1 MDDRFWLKAEVRQFP
16 EADARAAGHGESSPP
31 ALTRTTMIYVGV
43 KAEIRAFTSG
53 QSRAIGGKVLPSKFL
68 RARTTMKPFG
78 TEFCDQFAIAR
89 YADGAWSKASIEPLA
104 PIPLHPAAHVL
115 HYASTCF
122 EGFKAYRWSDG
133 KGRIF
138 RLHDH
143 VARMQRSATS
153 LRLPPPDADLLAGM
167 VIDAVHANIDA
178 IPEPPASLYLRPTLI
193 GTVENIGAAAAPS
206 PEAVLY
212 VLCSPVG
219 DYFAG
224 GATALKLLIED
235 ERARTT
241 EQLGSTKTGG
251 NYAAA
256 LGPTLDAKEK
266 YGVDQVL
273 FCPNGDVQET
283 GAANF
288 LLISD
293 DEILTKSLDTT
304 FLHGMTR
311 DSILKL
317 GNELGYKI
325 SERPFTVDEL
335 LEKIPTWEA
344 CLSGTAATLS
354 PVGAVVYKGEE
365 IKVRDGESGPN
376 RKKLQ
381 TALQDIQYGNTEDT
395 HNWLTVVS

>member
-1 MDDRFWLKAEVRQFP
+1 
-16 EADARAAGHGESSPP
+16 
-31 ALTRTTMIYVGV
+31 
-43 KAEIRAFTSG
+43 
-53 QSRAIGGKVLPSKFL
+53 
-68 RARTTMKPFG
+68 MKPFG
-78 TEFCDQFAIAR
+78 TEFCDQFAIVR
-89 YADGAWSKASIEPLA
+89 YADGAWSAPSVEPLA
-104 PIPLHPAAHVL
+104 PLSLHPAAHVF

-143 VARMQRSATS
+143 VARMQRSAES
-153 LRLPPPDADLLAGM
+153 LRLPIPDADLLAGM
-167 VIDAVHANIDA
+167 VIDVVHQNLAD

-193 GTVENIGAAAAPS
+193 GTLQNIGAAAAPS
-206 PEAVLY
+206 HEAILFVLA
-212 VLCSPVG
+212 SPVG
-219 DYFAG
+219 DYFAS
-224 GATALKLLIED
+224 GAGALKLLVED
-235 ERARTT
+235 KRSRST

-256 LGPTLDAKEK
+256 LGPTMDAKAK

-288 LLISD
+288 LLVSD
-293 DEILTKSLDTT
+293 DEILTKSLDTS

-317 GNELGYKI
+317 GAELGYTI
-325 SERPFTVDEL
+325 SERPFTVEEL
-335 LEKIPTWEA
+335 LEKISTYEA

-354 PVGAVVYKGEE
+354 PVGALVYNGEE
-365 IKVRDGESGPN
+365 ILVRDGQPGPN
-376 RKKLQ
+376 RAKLQ
-381 TALQDIQYGNTEDT
+381 KALQDIQYGLATDT
-395 HNWLTVVS
+395 HGWLTEVG

>member
-1 MDDRFWLKAEVRQFP
+1 
-16 EADARAAGHGESSPP
+16 
-31 ALTRTTMIYVGV
+31 
-43 KAEIRAFTSG
+43 
-53 QSRAIGGKVLPSKFL
+53 
-68 RARTTMKPFG
+68 MKPFG
-78 TEFCDQFAIAR
+78 TEFCDHIAIAR
-89 YADGAWSKASIEPLA
+89 YADGAWSAASVEPLA
-104 PIPLHPAAHVL
+104 PLPMHPAAHVF

-143 VARMQRSATS
+143 VARMQRSAES
-153 LRLPPPDADLLAGM
+153 LRLPVPDADFLAGM
-167 VIDAVHANIDA
+167 VIDAVHKNLAD

-193 GTVENIGAAAAPS
+193 GTLENIGAAAAPS
-206 PEAVLY
+206 PEATLF

-224 GATALKLLIED
+224 GASALKLLVED
-235 ERARTT
+235 TKARTT

-256 LGPTLDAKEK
+256 LGPTLAAKEK
-266 YGVDQVL
+266 YGLDQVL

-293 DEILTKSLDTT
+293 DEIITKSLDTS

-317 GNELGYKI
+317 GAELGYTI
-325 SERPFTVDEL
+325 SERPFTVKEL
-335 LEKIPTWEA
+335 LERSRLTKPA
-344 CLSGTAATLS
+344 CQARRLHCHRSVRWSTTVKKSRYAMDSRGRIARNCKPPCRISSMESSLIRTA
-354 PVGAVVYKGEE
+354 G
-365 IKVRDGESGPN
+365 
-376 RKKLQ
+376 
-381 TALQDIQYGNTEDT
+381 
-395 HNWLTVVS
+395 

>member
-1 MDDRFWLKAEVRQFP
+1 
-16 EADARAAGHGESSPP
+16 
-31 ALTRTTMIYVGV
+31 
-43 KAEIRAFTSG
+43 
-53 QSRAIGGKVLPSKFL
+53 
-68 RARTTMKPFG
+68 MKPFG
-78 TEFCDQFAIAR
+78 TEFCDHIAIAT
-89 YADGAWSKASIEPLA
+89 YADGAWSAPSIEPLA
-104 PIPLHPAAHVL
+104 PLPMHPAAHVF

-143 VARMQRSATS
+143 VARMQRSAAS
-153 LRLPPPDADLLAGM
+153 LRLPIPQAELLAGM
-167 VIDAVHANIDA
+167 VIDVVHHNLAD

-193 GTVENIGAAAAPS
+193 GTLENIGAAAAPS
-206 PEAVLY
+206 NEATLFVLA
-212 VLCSPVG
+212 SPVG

-224 GATALKLLIED
+224 GAGALKLLVE

-241 EQLGSTKTGG
+241 AQLGSTKTGG

-256 LGPTLDAKEK
+256 LGPTLEAKKK

-273 FCPNGDVQET
+273 FCPGGDVQET

-288 LLISD
+288 LLIND
-293 DEILTKSLDTT
+293 EEILTKSLDST

-317 GNELGYKI
+317 GAEMGYTI
-325 SERPFTVDEL
+325 TERPFTVAEL
-335 LEKIPTWEA
+335 LDKISTWEA

-354 PVGAVVYKGEE
+354 PVGTLVYKGEE
-365 IKVRDGESGPN
+365 IKVRDGHPGPN
-376 RKKLQ
+376 RDKLMK
-381 TALQDIQYGNTEDT
+381 ALQDIQYGRQPDS
-395 HNWLTVVS
+395 HGWLTEVG